1 MDARRDGISETTRA
15 KDGARDGIVFVSRR
29 VVRPRAHDRDRTTRR
44 VSLETDDAVVTAE
57 TFQED
62 RARLEE
68 FEKRADPND
77 KEQQDLLEQMRQH
90 TKRLEQMREHEDP
103 RLSFTTP
110 EFKEAQRVFQENYKA
125 RPRAASVHARAIAMS
140 RERRRL
146 TSEYMRFHPLIEK
159 FRSTGGIRHGEK
171 VSVEHSD
178 ASKARLSR
186 GRRREP
192 VAS

>member
-1 MDARRDGISETTRA
+1 MARVRRFEGRARISEGCAARWNKRDDAREGRRA
-15 KDGARDGIVFVSRR
+15 GWNRFLFLSLVASFDRARDRG
-29 VVRPRAHDRDRTTRR
+29 RTTRG

-125 RPRAASVHARAIAMS
+125 RPRAARGECSRASDRDIARTSKTDERMRAFSFRDRKISVDRWNTAW
-140 RERRRL
+140 
-146 TSEYMRFHPLIEK
+146 
-159 FRSTGGIRHGEK
+159 
-171 VSVEHSD
+171 
-178 ASKARLSR
+178 
-186 GRRREP
+186 
-192 VAS
+192 

>member
-1 MDARRDGISETTRA
+1 
-15 KDGARDGIVFVSRR
+15 
-29 VVRPRAHDRDRTTRR
+29 

-125 RPRAASVHARAIAMS
+125 RPRGARRVFT
-140 RERRRL
+140 RERSQHRAN
-146 TSEYMRFHPLIEK
+146 
-159 FRSTGGIRHGEK
+159 
-171 VSVEHSD
+171 VD
-178 ASKARLSR
+178 D
-186 GRRREP
+186 
-192 VAS
+192 